1 MNPLKHEDK
10 CAIFIWFAAAYIAS
24 IRVTGRYE
32 MITIG
37 EGILSSL
44 DLLDHVSMPLVNK
57 GVNYSSVENI
67 GICILVPGRWIL
79 MHVVRSVEQFRTTI
93 NAELI
98 AFPVLLRLT
107 VPALLIALMVD
118 HLIDVL
124 LSVFTYYLGDLV
136 ASNKSCPG
144 CQNRKIACGCSLSGL
159 LGLSAL
165 FRLLPLLPLLPLL
178 RLLWLFSLVEWYLC
192 HSFILFLCCSG
203 RALPWR
209 LCYY

>member
-1 MNPLKHEDK
+1 
-10 CAIFIWFAAAYIAS
+10 
-24 IRVTGRYE
+24 
-32 MITIG
+32 
-37 EGILSSL
+37 
-44 DLLDHVSMPLVNK
+44 
-57 GVNYSSVENI
+57 
-67 GICILVPGRWIL
+67 
-79 MHVVRSVEQFRTTI
+79 MHVVSSVEQFRTTI
-93 NAELI
+93 DAELI

-136 ASNKSCPG
+136 ASNKSCSG
-144 CQNRKIACGCSLSGL
+144 CQDRKIACCCCLSAL

-165 FRLLPLLPLLPLL
+165 FRLPQLLQ
-178 RLLWLFSLVEWYLC
+178 LLWLFSLVGWHVC

-209 LCYY
+209 LRSY

>member
-1 MNPLKHEDK
+1 MNPLKHQDK
-10 CAIFIWFAAAYIAS
+10 CAIFIWFAAAYVAS
-24 IRVTGRYE
+24 IRVTGSYE
-32 MITIG
+32 MNTIG
-37 EGILSSL
+37 EGILSTL

-136 ASNKSCPG
+136 ASNESCPG
-144 CQNRKIACGCSLSGL
+144 CQHRKIACCCLSAL

-165 FRLLPLLPLLPLL
+165 FRLPRLLPLLPLLPLL
-178 RLLWLFSLVEWYLC
+178 WLFSLVGWHVC

-203 RALPWR
+203 RALPSR
-209 LCYY
+209 LRSL